1 MYDELLV
8 NVFVFKGQ
16 GVTLTEL
23 VVLAHCGPLQCI
35 PTKFRGFD
43 SYSSIKPEMKGVL

>member
-16 GVTLTEL
+16 GVALTWL
-23 VVLAHCGPLQCI
+23 VVLARCGPSQCI

>member
-16 GVTLTEL
+16 WVALTWL
-23 VVLAHCGPLQCI
+23 VVLARCGPSQC
-35 PTKFRGFD
+35 RGFD